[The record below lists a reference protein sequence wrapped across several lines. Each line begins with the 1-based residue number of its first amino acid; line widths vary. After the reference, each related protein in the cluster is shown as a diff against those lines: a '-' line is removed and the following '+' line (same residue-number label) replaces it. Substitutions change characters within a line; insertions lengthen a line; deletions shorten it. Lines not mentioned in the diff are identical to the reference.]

1 MCATV
6 GSSSGGA
13 NGANRLSG
21 NAITEALAFGRRA
34 GRNAADDALASG
46 TLRWDGAKH
55 DGHWYTRGPS
65 RLDFN
70 PAQMLVELQALMAD
84 EVGPFR
90 TEAGLQRALKRLMA
104 MRAQVGEVP
113 PKGTGGLDCV
123 RVDWF
128 DLFQMLLV
136 AEVVTR
142 AALLRTES
150 RGAHQR
156 EDFPGLDE
164 SWRINQVVTTDGSQL
179 NFVRR
184 AVPASVPIPDSTE
197 LV

>member
-1 MCATV
+1 
-6 GSSSGGA
+6 
-13 NGANRLSG
+13 
-21 NAITEALAFGRRA
+21 
-34 GRNAADDALASG
+34 
-46 TLRWDGAKH
+46 
-55 DGHWYTRGPS
+55 
-65 RLDFN
+65 
-70 PAQMLVELQALMAD
+70 
-84 EVGPFR
+84 
-90 TEAGLQRALKRLMA
+90 

-123 RVDWF
+123 RIDWF

-164 SWRINQVVTTDGSQL
+164 SWRVNQVVNTDGGGQL
-179 NFVRR
+179 NIARR
-184 AVPASVPIPDSTE
+184 MVPASVLIPDPVE
-197 LV
+197 LA

>member
-1 MCATV
+1 
-6 GSSSGGA
+6 
-13 NGANRLSG
+13 
-21 NAITEALAFGRRA
+21 
-34 GRNAADDALASG
+34 
-46 TLRWDGAKH
+46 
-55 DGHWYTRGPS
+55 
-65 RLDFN
+65 
-70 PAQMLVELQALMAD
+70 
-84 EVGPFR
+84 
-90 TEAGLQRALKRLMA
+90 

-113 PKGTGGLDCV
+113 PKGTGGLDCI

-164 SWRINQVVTTDGSQL
+164 SWRVNQVVTTDGSQL

-184 AVPASVPIPDSTE
+184 AVPASVPTPDSTE

>member
-1 MCATV
+1 
-6 GSSSGGA
+6 
-13 NGANRLSG
+13 
-21 NAITEALAFGRRA
+21 
-34 GRNAADDALASG
+34 
-46 TLRWDGAKH
+46 
-55 DGHWYTRGPS
+55 
-65 RLDFN
+65 
-70 PAQMLVELQALMAD
+70 MLVELQALMAD

-90 TEAGLQRALKRLMA
+90 TEAGLLRALHRLTA

-123 RVDWF
+123 RIDWF

-164 SWRINQVVTTDGSQL
+164 SWRVNQVVNTDGGGQL
-179 NFVRR
+179 NIARR
-184 AVPASVPIPDSTE
+184 MVPASVLIPDPVE
-197 LV
+197 LA

>member
-1 MCATV
+1 
-6 GSSSGGA
+6 
-13 NGANRLSG
+13 
-21 NAITEALAFGRRA
+21 
-34 GRNAADDALASG
+34 
-46 TLRWDGAKH
+46 
-55 DGHWYTRGPS
+55 
-65 RLDFN
+65 
-70 PAQMLVELQALMAD
+70 
-84 EVGPFR
+84 
-90 TEAGLQRALKRLMA
+90 

-123 RVDWF
+123 RIDWF

-164 SWRINQVVTTDGSQL
+164 SWRVNQVVSTDGSQL

-184 AVPASVPIPDSTE
+184 LVPASVPILDPVE